1 MENSSQGSA
10 GGGLWNNCRATKCS
24 RETEDM
30 LRGERTWRRCG
41 QHLHLGLCRV
51 LLTFCPPSQYLR
63 RSRCSPASTE
73 NRSTKA
79 REVRLFRALCPTFDP
94 TQSASSSK
102 PVQKHR
108 PVFSQRR
115 SAEQCRSG
123 NSYEREKFSP
133 GPTRDLEKEKRRL
146 QNIFATGKDEVKAPS
161 SQKASARQKPEEP
174 EEKDRYQ
181 EVLNEIKERR
191 QFLDDMAS
199 LGQEW
204 QYVEIINAQITQK
217 MRELE
222 VLENQRRADGTRDG
236 VSGEGTDRH
245 H

>member
-30 LRGERTWRRCG
+30 LRVFKEESMLTSLHRKQVNKSPRT
-41 QHLHLGLCRV
+41 
-51 LLTFCPPSQYLR
+51 
-63 RSRCSPASTE
+63 
-73 NRSTKA
+73 
-79 REVRLFRALCPTFDP
+79 LCPTFDP

>member
-30 LRGERTWRRCG
+30 LRVFKEESMLTSLHRKQVNKSPRT
-41 QHLHLGLCRV
+41 
-51 LLTFCPPSQYLR
+51 
-63 RSRCSPASTE
+63 
-73 NRSTKA
+73 
-79 REVRLFRALCPTFDP
+79 LCPTSSP

-222 VLENQRRADGTRDG
+222 ELENQRRADGTRDG